1 MTGREGRDY
10 EGIDFKSKS
19 ASYFAS
25 KMGLFVNSRGTA
37 IQDKQAIAKAIGK
50 SREQR
55 RGTL

>member
-1 MTGREGRDY
+1 MRV
-10 EGIDFKSKS
+10 IDLKSKS